1 MPLASFNCPTSINT
15 PKGTLRRLVDASRGG
30 TGAIVLV
37 GASGHSVSIGF
48 NRSIQ
53 PINNMTTATATING
67 NTIEGEAAFIA
78 EVLLKM
84 SEPIKEAAEKAE
96 ISEEDAEQLTFKELT
111 FELIKPEFGDQLAQ
125 QIVEKLEECR
135 NHYNGFNQFIG
146 MYRKISTI
154 QQRQL
159 LKTVS
164 AVYRFKFGKFHQ
176 SSSKYTL
183 KSQIKWDTMCPHC
196 GTIAK
201 TFVQRLTKEGI
212 WTL

>member
-1 MPLASFNCPTSINT
+1 MEVIGGDHIGLPFLLST
-15 PKGTLRRLVDASRGG
+15 RLVDDPRGG
-30 TGAIVLV
+30 TEAIVLV
-37 GASGHSVSIGF
+37 GVSGHSVSIGF
-48 NRSIQ
+48 NRFFPTPTQS
-53 PINNMTTATATING
+53 MTTATATING

-84 SEPIKEAAEKAE
+84 SEPVKEAAGKVE

-125 QIVEKLEECR
+125 QIVDKLEYCR
-135 NHYNGFNQFIG
+135 NHYNGFNQFKG
-146 MYRKISTI
+146 MYRKMGTI

-164 AVYRFKFGKFHQ
+164 AVYRFKFGKFHC
-176 SSSKYTL
+176 STSKYCL

>member
-1 MPLASFNCPTSINT
+1 
-15 PKGTLRRLVDASRGG
+15 
-30 TGAIVLV
+30 
-37 GASGHSVSIGF
+37 
-48 NRSIQ
+48 
-53 PINNMTTATATING
+53 MTTQTVIIDGKKIEADFDKMDYDTMVKLMTAVTE
-67 NTIEGEAAFIA
+67 T
-78 EVLLKM
+78 VKTVV
-84 SEPIKEAAEKAE
+84 SETVKTAAEKVE

-125 QIVEKLEECR
+125 QIVDKLEECR
-135 NHYNGFNQFIG
+135 NHYSGFNQFKG
-146 MYRKISTI
+146 MYRKISTV
-154 QQRQL
+154 QHRQL

>member
-1 MPLASFNCPTSINT
+1 
-15 PKGTLRRLVDASRGG
+15 
-30 TGAIVLV
+30 
-37 GASGHSVSIGF
+37 
-48 NRSIQ
+48 
-53 PINNMTTATATING
+53 MTTATATING

-84 SEPIKEAAEKAE
+84 SEPVKEAAGKVE

-125 QIVEKLEECR
+125 QIVDKLEYCR
-135 NHYNGFNQFIG
+135 NHYSGFNQFKG
-146 MYRKISTI
+146 MYRKMGSI

-164 AVYRFKFGKFHQ
+164 AVYRFKFGKFHCPT
-176 SSSKYTL
+176 SKSTL
-183 KSQIKWDTMCPHC
+183 RSQIKWDTMCPHC